1 MERQATPALRIR
13 RGPQRVGARTAPVLR
28 AAFKRNGFTH
38 PEIVAKWPLIVGPA
52 LARHTMPERLRQ
64 PRGGA
69 SRDGEAQGAV
79 LHVRV
84 DGALG
89 IELLH
94 LEPVVIERIN
104 TFYGYR
110 AVARLR
116 LIQGPLPP
124 RPAAPRERSRPLSE
138 SEEAALG
145 AFLDSVDDAR
155 LKSALAAL
163 GRGVMGY
170 IG

>member
-1 MERQATPALRIR
+1 MERQAIPALRIR

-52 LARHTMPERLRQ
+52 LARHTMPERLRR
-64 PRGGA
+64 PRGG
-69 SRDGEAQGAV
+69 EAEGAG

-94 LEPVVIERIN
+94 VEPVVIERIN

-124 RPAAPRERSRPLSE
+124 KPAAPPERSRPLSE

-145 AFLDSVDDAR
+145 AFLDRVEDAR

>member
-1 MERQATPALRIR
+1 MERKTTAVRIR
-13 RGPQRVGARTAPVLR
+13 RGPQRIGSGTAPVLR
-28 AAFKRNGFTH
+28 AAFRRNGFTR
-38 PEIVAKWPLIVGPA
+38 PEIVANWPLIVGPA
-52 LARHTMPERLRQ
+52 LARQTMPERLRAA
-64 PRGGA
+64 RGSTEG
-69 SRDGEAQGAV
+69 GV

-89 IELLH
+89 IELQH
-94 LEPVVIERIN
+94 LEPLVIERIN
-104 TFYGYR
+104 TFYGFH

-124 RPAAPRERSRPLSE
+124 PPARPAERVRPLTGD
-138 SEEAALG
+138 EETALA
-145 AFLDSVDDAR
+145 AFLDSVGDAR

-163 GRGVMGY
+163 GRGVLGY

>member
-1 MERQATPALRIR
+1 MEPKPNPNVQIR
-13 RGPQRVGARTAPVLR
+13 RGPQRVAARTAPVLR

-38 PEIVAKWPLIVGPA
+38 PEIVARWPLIVGPA

-64 PRGGA
+64 PRGAAPSGA
-69 SRDGEAQGAV
+69 PEGAV

-94 LEPVVIERIN
+94 LEPLVLDRIN
-104 TFYGYR
+104 TYYGYR
-110 AVARLR
+110 AVTRLR

-124 RPAAPRERSRPLSE
+124 APAKPPARARPLSE
-138 SEEAALG
+138 SELAALAG
-145 AFLDSVDDAR
+145 FLDPVDDAR

-163 GRGVMGY
+163 GRGVLGY